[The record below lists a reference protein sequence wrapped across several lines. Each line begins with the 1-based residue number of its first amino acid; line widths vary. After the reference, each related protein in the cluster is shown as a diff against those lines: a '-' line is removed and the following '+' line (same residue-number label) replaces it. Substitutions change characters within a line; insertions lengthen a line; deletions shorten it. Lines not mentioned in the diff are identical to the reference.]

1 MKGKNKRQ
9 NKIKNSSSDRT
20 LYIIVDVLL
29 ILILLVVAYPIIYV
43 VSCSFSSASAVSS
56 GQVLLWPVQPS
67 IDGYK
72 LVFNYKT
79 VWIGLKNSLFY
90 TIVGTTFNMILT
102 TLAAYSLSRP
112 NFQGK
117 AVYTGLFLF
126 TMIFTAGMIPKYIL
140 MSKFHLINT
149 RWALIFSG
157 GISVYNMI
165 IVRTYFRSSIP
176 AELYEAAYLD
186 SCSEWKCFLKI
197 ALPLAKSVLSV
208 ITLYYAVTHWNSYF
222 NAMLYVRELSLQP
235 MQLVLRNI
243 LIASRVDLT
252 QITDPE
258 LLERA
263 AGMTDLLK
271 YALIVVTSIPVI
283 VIYPL
288 VQKYFEKGVMIG
300 SVKG

>member
-1 MKGKNKRQ
+1 MRQ
-9 NKIKNSSSDRT
+9 NKIKNSSSDRV
-20 LYIIVDVLL
+20 LYAIVDVLL

-43 VSCSFSSASAVSS
+43 ISCSFSSASAVSS

-67 IDGYK
+67 VDGYK
-72 LVFNYKT
+72 LVFSYKT
-79 VWIGLKNSLFY
+79 VWTGLKNSLFY

-102 TLAAYSLSRP
+102 TLAAYPLSRP
-112 NFQGK
+112 HFQGK

-140 MSKFHLINT
+140 MSKLHLINT
-149 RWALIFSG
+149 RWALVLSG

-176 AELYEAAYLD
+176 AELYEAAHLD
-186 SCSEWKCFLKI
+186 GCSEWQCFLNI

-208 ITLYYAVTHWNSYF
+208 ITLYYAVAHWNSYF
-222 NAMLYVRELSLQP
+222 NAMLYVRESSLQP
-235 MQLVLRNI
+235 LQLVLRNI

-252 QITDPE
+252 QITDSE

-271 YALIVVTSIPVI
+271 YALIVITSIPVI
-283 VIYPL
+283 AIYPL